1 MDRLL
6 ALARREHA
14 EVAITPWAELHAV
27 VRALPSEPHEIARRS
42 ATVQLCS
49 SAQSCIRILKCGQF
63 PNSKLRVDYLK
74 NMLGLVKPGG
84 NLALIDFVTREG
96 RESNWDQ
103 KLYKWWFSM
112 DGVYF
117 NREHVDWL
125 RAQKSLSTIWYSEE
139 ESRVPYTPYTPTHY
153 LYVGEKAK

>member
-1 MDRLL
+1 
-6 ALARREHA
+6 
-14 EVAITPWAELHAV
+14 
-27 VRALPSEPHEIARRS
+27 
-42 ATVQLCS
+42 
-49 SAQSCIRILKCGQF
+49 
-63 PNSKLRVDYLK
+63 
-74 NMLGLVKPGG
+74 
-84 NLALIDFVTREG
+84 
-96 RESNWDQ
+96 
-103 KLYKWWFSM
+103 M

>member
-1 MDRLL
+1 MIPKWKD
-6 ALARREHA
+6 A
-14 EVAITPWAELHAV
+14 
-27 VRALPSEPHEIARRS
+27 
-42 ATVQLCS
+42 
-49 SAQSCIRILKCGQF
+49 
-63 PNSKLRVDYLK
+63 LK
-74 NMLGLVKPGG
+74 NMLDLVKPGG

-103 KLYKWWFSM
+103 KLYKWWFAM

-139 ESRVPYTPYTPTHY
+139 ESRVPYTRTTPRTTSTSARKRPSKGKDPHS
-153 LYVGEKAK
+153 LTT